1 MPVGLPADT
10 ETLRKYS
17 TWFIIYGVLMILL
30 GIFAIARPGVA
41 TLAIELTVGW
51 LLIISGLVGLIAVI
65 SAGTKAPGFW
75 WNLLTS
81 ILYLVAGVV
90 LLARPLAGIITL
102 TIILVAYLLAGGIAH
117 IAMAIGYRTQLP
129 SAWVWMLISGLVD
142 IVLALIIMAGFPG
155 TAAWVIGL
163 MVGIN
168 FVMMGFAILM
178 AALAIRKEAGTPAPA
193 PK

>member
-1 MPVGLPADT
+1 
-10 ETLRKYS
+10 
-17 TWFIIYGVLMILL
+17 
-30 GIFAIARPGVA
+30 
-41 TLAIELTVGW
+41 
-51 LLIISGLVGLIAVI
+51 
-65 SAGTKAPGFW
+65 
-75 WNLLTS
+75 
-81 ILYLVAGVV
+81 
-90 LLARPLAGIITL
+90 
-102 TIILVAYLLAGGIAH
+102 
-117 IAMAIGYRTQLP
+117 
-129 SAWVWMLISGLVD
+129 MLISGLVD